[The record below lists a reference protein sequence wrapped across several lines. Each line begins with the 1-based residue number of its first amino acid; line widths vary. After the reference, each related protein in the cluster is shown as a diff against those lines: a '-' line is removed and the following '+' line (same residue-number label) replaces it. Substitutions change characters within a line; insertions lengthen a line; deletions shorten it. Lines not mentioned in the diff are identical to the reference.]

1 KLKYSQRGNRCRA
14 DPTTI
19 ITEGATTMSCTQIY
33 CGDGKGKTTAAVG
46 LAVRAAGAGL
56 RVHIVQILKGSPS
69 SELYSLKLLP
79 GITLERLDR
88 NYGFFSAMSDEDK
101 REVTKR
107 HNELL
112 LTAFEKMKSGSI
124 DMLIIDELFA
134 GYNYGLLDA
143 DLADRIVFE
152 RPDSC
157 ELVLTGRNPPEKY
170 LAAADYISE
179 IKAVRHPFEKG
190 LNARKGIEF

>member
-1 KLKYSQRGNRCRA
+1 
-14 DPTTI
+14 
-19 ITEGATTMSCTQIY
+19 MSCTHIY
-33 CGDGKGKTTAAVG
+33 CGDGKGKTTAALG

-69 SELYSLKLLP
+69 SELESLKLLP
-79 GITLERLDR
+79 NITVERLDK

-101 REVTKR
+101 RSVTER
-107 HNELL
+107 HDEMLRD
-112 LTAFEKMKSGSI
+112 AFRKMSDGDV

-134 GYNYGLLDA
+134 GYNYGLLDTA
-143 DLADRIVFE
+143 LADRIVFE

-157 ELVLTGRNPPEKY
+157 ELVLTGRDPSERY

-179 IKAVRHPFEKG
+179 IKAVRHPYEKG
-190 LNARKGIEF
+190 LKARKGIEY

>member
-1 KLKYSQRGNRCRA
+1 
-14 DPTTI
+14 
-19 ITEGATTMSCTQIY
+19 MSCTHIY
-33 CGDGKGKTTAAVG
+33 CGEGKGKTTAALG

-56 RVHIVQILKGSPS
+56 RVHIVQILKGAPS
-69 SELYSLKLLP
+69 SELESLKLLP
-79 GITLERLDR
+79 GITLERLHR

-101 REVTKR
+101 SAVTEH
-107 HNELL
+107 HNEMLRD
-112 LTAFEKMKSGSI
+112 AFRKMTSGEA

-134 GYNYGLLDA
+134 GYNYGLLDTA
-143 DLADRIVFE
+143 LADRIVFE

-170 LAAADYISE
+170 LAVADYISE

-190 LNARKGIEF
+190 IKARRGIEY